1 MSLKPGHWNRG
12 YESERWE
19 HDIPKTFADLAEVI
33 EWCQR
38 EFDDY
43 ETCMNYYEYLDRIH
57 FVFKSNE
64 RYVAFLLR
72 WA

>member
-1 MSLKPGHWNRG
+1 MSLKPGHWNSH
-12 YESERWE
+12 YPPARWE
-19 HDIPKTFADLAEVI
+19 HDIPIEFANLDKVL

-43 ETCMNYYEYLDRIH
+43 ETCMHYTTYYNRIH
-57 FVFKSNE
+57 FVFYCNQD
-64 RYVAFLLR
+64 YVAFLLR